1 MLKLTVSPGEYLLI
15 GEDIKII
22 FTGGQN
28 VRIPIVID
36 APKDKSII
44 RSSAGHV
51 IGFDGL
57 LEKQPKTY
65 LDPPGKENRYQRK
78 EPKETKIAK
87 ALKAPK
93 KS

>member
-22 FTGGQN
+22 FAGGQN
-28 VRIPIVID
+28 ARIPIVID

-51 IGFDGL
+51 IGFDGI
-57 LEKQPKTY
+57 LERQPKPY
-65 LDPPGKENRYQRK
+65 LDSPEKTNQYQRK
-78 EPKETKIAK
+78 KPRT
-87 ALKAPK
+87 PQQHQ
-93 KS
+93 